1 LKKIVKKK
9 FNKIK
14 LNISEK
20 LGQALDIVG
29 KPLMGLHRG
38 DFIIFK
44 PKMPE
49 IIEFQ
54 VLFVI

>member
-38 DFIIFK
+38 DFIIFR
-44 PKMPE
+44 PRVGE
-49 IIEFQ
+49 ILNFEYF
-54 VLFVI
+54 LSL